1 MYHIFVFIN
10 LREVRITIHSL
21 LPKFLA
27 QGLQSENI
35 LWTCKNSCL
44 GNFIPFLHVLSL
56 TPLQSLATVKEHS
69 PICASVFC
77 PLLPL
82 SLYIPVQN
90 STLISF
96 LLTSLWLLW
105 YSTPLQGQRSVKCS
119 LWPPFVIFNIWG
131 VFTSFVLFSILPST
145 FPFCVHVLSHPPLW
159 WLPPSIHYQGGLSNP
174 PLRAIFATFSLFTKK
189 ISVSILAQ
197 DCSTQSWVYSGFHAF
212 HA

>member
-1 MYHIFVFIN
+1 MYRIFLFIN

-56 TPLQSLATVKEHS
+56 TLLQNLATVKEHI
-69 PICASVFC
+69 PICASVLC

-82 SLYIPVQN
+82 PLYIAMQN
-90 STLISF
+90 SNLHATWVDPLISF

-105 YSTPLQGQRSVKCS
+105 YSTPLQRKRSIKCS
-119 LWPPFVIFNIWG
+119 LWPPFLIFNIWA
-131 VFTSFVLFSILPST
+131 VFSSFVLISILPFT
-145 FPFCVHVLSHPPLW
+145 FPFCVHV
-159 WLPPSIHYQGGLSNP
+159 
-174 PLRAIFATFSLFTKK
+174 
-189 ISVSILAQ
+189 
-197 DCSTQSWVYSGFHAF
+197 
-212 HA
+212 